1 MMKRYLPRFWL
12 LWIGCCWITTV
23 AAQPQRVE
31 IGAIVLTT
39 ESQAESVLQQL
50 KAGAD
55 FAEIAA
61 RYSVGPGSTNG
72 GRLGFFAPGDLRPE
86 LEQAVA
92 QLDEGGYS
100 YIVAIDNRYYILT
113 RFSTVPIQAPEQKS
127 SPLFTV
133 LSAVGILF
141 LIKLLWWLFKRY
153 IPIRQFRRLNQ
164 QMYQLHAEGK
174 VDAALE
180 IALTLLEKN
189 RQYFGDK
196 SRETAEALSNAA
208 FLHDA
213 RGDSRAAE
221 PLYRE
226 GLEIARD
233 RNAGHGSPAM
243 LKFLNPLGDI
253 YWGWGDY
260 ERAAQYFQEALDI
273 NRKQLGDG
281 HPDLFQGHEILAQA
295 YQQLGDIEK
304 SGFHHRQVIEIA
316 EKHQLENPA
325 IVSTLN
331 ALAEQQRLKGD
342 YTQSLALSLR
352 ALEMIE
358 RHTSEDHPD
367 LRNSLSYIGGLYMDQ
382 GRYHE
387 ARPYYQRLLEI
398 TEKRYGNRHL
408 NYANALFQLADMQ
421 RLQGNYGDAERHF
434 IGGLGILEKHFGPG
448 HLEVANALMNL
459 ASLHV
464 EQGKFTEGEP
474 LYKRVLKIQ
483 EAIYSSEHPEV
494 ARTLSYLGD
503 LFHTQGRYTEA
514 ESSFV
519 RALNIS
525 EKVFGPNHAH
535 TAKILMRLTHLY
547 IPQGRYGEAGSYY
560 QRTLQIYDRIFGPF
574 HPDVLNLL
582 RLMVEFYQNTG
593 QTDEARRLQERMR
606 STEAKN

>member
-1 MMKRYLPRFWL
+1 MKRYLPRFWL
-12 LWIGCCWITTV
+12 LWIGCCWVTV
-23 AAQPQRVE
+23 IGAQPQKME
-31 IGAIVLTT
+31 IGAIVLTQ
-39 ESQAESVLQQL
+39 ESEAVEVLQQL
-50 KAGAD
+50 KNGAE
-55 FAEIAA
+55 FAEMAA
-61 RYSVGPGSTNG
+61 RYSVGPGSANG

-92 QLDEGGYS
+92 TLAEGGYS
-100 YIVAIDNRYYILT
+100 DIIAIDGQYFILT
-113 RFSTVPIQAPEQKS
+113 KFAPVPIRAPEQKS

-133 LSAVGILF
+133 LMVIGILF
-141 LIKLLWWLFKRY
+141 LMKLLWWLFKRY
-153 IPIRQFRRLNQ
+153 LPIRQFRRLNQ
-164 QMYQLHAEGK
+164 QMYQLHSEGK
-174 VDAALE
+174 IDEALQV
-180 IALTLLEKN
+180 ALAILKKN
-189 RQYFGDK
+189 REYFGDK

-226 GLEIARD
+226 GLEIARN
-233 RNAGHGSPAM
+233 RNAGRESPAM

-260 ERAAQYFQEALDI
+260 ERAARYFQEALDI
-273 NRKQLGDG
+273 NQKHLGEG
-281 HPDLFQGHEILAQA
+281 HPDLLQGHEILAQA
-295 YQQLGDIEK
+295 YHQLGDVEK
-304 SGFHHRQVIEIA
+304 SGLHHQQVIEIA
-316 EKHQLENPA
+316 EKHRLENPA

-342 YTQSLALSLR
+342 YAQSLAFSLR

-367 LRNSLSYIGGLYMDQ
+367 LRNSLSYIAGLYMDQ
-382 GRYHE
+382 GRYRE
-387 ARPYYQRLLEI
+387 AQSFYQRLLEI
-398 TEKRYGNRHL
+398 TEKRYGGRHL
-408 NYANALFQLADMQ
+408 NYANALFQFADMQ
-421 RLQGNYGDAERHF
+421 RQQGSYGEAERYF
-434 IGGLGILEKHFGPG
+434 NGGLGILEKHFGPG
-448 HLEVANALMNL
+448 HVEVATALMNL
-459 ASLHV
+459 ASLQV

-483 EAIYSSEHPEV
+483 EGIYGSEHPEV

-503 LFHTQGRYTEA
+503 LFHTQGRYIEA

-519 RALNIS
+519 RALSIS

-547 IPQGRYGEAGSYY
+547 IPQSRYAEAGTYY
-560 QRTLQIYDRIFGPF
+560 RRTLHIYDRIFGPY

>member
-1 MMKRYLPRFWL
+1 MKRYLPRFWL
-12 LWIGCCWITTV
+12 LWIYCCWITAA
-23 AAQPQRVE
+23 AAQPKKVE

-39 ESQAESVLQQL
+39 ESLAESILQQL
-50 KAGAD
+50 KAGSD
-55 FAEIAA
+55 FAELAD
-61 RYSVGPGSTNG
+61 RYSVGPGSANG

-92 QLDEGGYS
+92 QLDEGEYS
-100 YIVAIDNRYYILT
+100 DIVIIDNQYFILT
-113 RFSTVPIQAPEQKS
+113 KFPPVPIQAPGQKL
-127 SPLFTV
+127 SPLRV
-133 LSAVGILF
+133 LFIVFGTLF

-153 IPIRQFRRLNQ
+153 LPMRQFRRLNQ

-174 VDAALE
+174 IDDALAVSL
-180 IALTLLEKN
+180 ALLEKN

-196 SRETAEALSNAA
+196 SRETAEALSNTA

-233 RNAGHGSPAM
+233 RNAGQGSPAM
-243 LKFLNPLGDI
+243 IKFLNPLGDI
-253 YWGWGDY
+253 YWGWGEY
-260 ERAAQYFQEALDI
+260 EQAAQYFQEALEI
-273 NRKQLGDG
+273 NRKQLGEG
-281 HPDLFQGHEILAQA
+281 HPDLLQGHEILAQA
-295 YQQLGDIEK
+295 YQQLGDLEK
-304 SGFHHRQVIEIA
+304 SGFHHQQVVEIA
-316 EKHQLENPA
+316 EKNQLENPA

-342 YTQSLALSLR
+342 YDRSLNLSLR

-358 RHTSEDHPD
+358 RHTSQDHPD
-367 LRNSLSYIGGLYMDQ
+367 LRNSLSYIAGLYMDQ
-382 GRYHE
+382 GRYRE
-387 ARPYYQRLLEI
+387 AQPYFLRLLEV

-408 NYANALFQLADMQ
+408 NYANALFQFADMQ
-421 RLQGNYGDAERHF
+421 RLQGSYGEAERHV
-434 IGGLGILEKHFGPG
+434 IGGLGILEKHFGPA
-448 HLEVANALMNL
+448 HQEVANALMNL
-459 ASLHV
+459 ASLQV

-474 LYKRVLKIQ
+474 LYKRVLNIQ
-483 EAIYSSEHPEV
+483 ESIYGSEHPEV

-519 RALNIS
+519 RALSIS
-525 EKVFGPNHAH
+525 EKVFGPSHAH

-547 IPQGRYGEAGSYY
+547 IPQSRYAEAGTYY
-560 QRTLQIYDRIFGPF
+560 RRTLHIYDRIFGPY